1 MELIN
6 SFQTHQEKKKTIKK
20 RLIHSLPYIN
30 KSKNYHSKNNLFSE
44 IASLSNQKINVNK
57 KRHDFIGIII
67 TEEEYLHT
75 KTEILSIINTFSET
89 DLLNIL
95 SIKQFNSNFKF
106 IFESFLFLLNFP
118 FFDWNSFKNSI
129 NIYSLKHKMG
139 NFNFSFIDSMKINLF
154 LNKLY
159 IKNDNLEEYFN
170 VNLTDKP
177 YKESYLIEN
186 SHNNNDKDIIKSIYK
201 VYMFIKYGFKEYM
214 YWYQNK
220 KNRTIDK
227 KEINNEYNDKE
238 KDNNKNI
245 KLSHNYSHDQT
256 KPIKNFKELLITS
269 IHNTNNTEPY
279 MFDKSYLSFKSD
291 NLLVNDE
298 SIKVKTSNKLK
309 TSLQIKD
316 KVLDLNEINMK
327 ETITKNK
334 EKSLLKIPL
343 IENKTFPQLRRY
355 YEQVFKGNVLEKSVI
370 KELNNASIQFPQSKD
385 KFFQIIES
393 GKIKAVK
400 DKNFY
405 AILYNLYKK

>member
-6 SFQTHQEKKKTIKK
+6 SLHTHREKKKIIN
-20 RLIHSLPYIN
+20 RHIHSLPYIN
-30 KSKNYHSKNNLFSE
+30 KSKNYHSKNNLFNE
-44 IASLSNQKINVNK
+44 IASLSNKKINENK

-67 TEEEYLHT
+67 TEEEYIQT
-75 KTEILSIINTFSET
+75 KSEILSIIDSFSET
-89 DLLNIL
+89 DLLNVL

-139 NFNFSFIDSMKINLF
+139 NFNFSLIDSMKINLF

-159 IKNDNLEEYFN
+159 IKNDNLEEFFN
-170 VNLTDKP
+170 VNLIDKP
-177 YKESYLIEN
+177 FKESYLIEN
-186 SHNNNDKDIIKSIYK
+186 TNDNNDKDIIKSIYK
-201 VYMFIKYGFKEYM
+201 VYMFIKFGFKEYM

-220 KNRTIDK
+220 TKKIIDK
-227 KEINNEYNDKE
+227 NNKEDNDKD
-238 KDNNKNI
+238 KDNKTNI
-245 KLSHNYSHDQT
+245 KLLHNYNHDKT
-256 KPIKNFKELLITS
+256 NNIKANSELLITNV
-269 IHNTNNTEPY
+269 HNTNNIENY
-279 MFDKSYLSFKSD
+279 ILNKSYLSCKSD
-291 NLLVNDE
+291 SVMVNDG
-298 SIKVKTSNKLK
+298 SINVKTSNKLK
-309 TSLQIKD
+309 NSLQIKD
-316 KVLDLNEINMK
+316 KVLDLKDINMK
-327 ETITKNK
+327 EKITKNK

-355 YEQVFKGNVLEKSVI
+355 YEKIFKGNILEKSVI
-370 KELNNASIQFPQSKD
+370 KGLNDASIQFPQSKE